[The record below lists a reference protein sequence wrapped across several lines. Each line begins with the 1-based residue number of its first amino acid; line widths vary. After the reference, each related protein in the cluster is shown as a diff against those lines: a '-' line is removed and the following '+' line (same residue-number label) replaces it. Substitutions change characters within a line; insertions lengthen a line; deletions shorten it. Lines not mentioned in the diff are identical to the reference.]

1 MLQAQALDQGACL
14 NALGHVLRGGLT
26 PRRLD
31 APRPA
36 SADDDIGCTP
46 RVGSAAGA
54 RMSGTV
60 SEVWQTLSQREHCV
74 SHTSLSSLL
83 MFALG
88 VARPAAC
95 PLGRRSV
102 GRQRHPGL

>member
-1 MLQAQALDQGACL
+1 M
-14 NALGHVLRGGLT
+14 
-26 PRRLD
+26 PR
-31 APRPA
+31 APQVPMT
-36 SADDDIGCTP
+36 IGCTP
-46 RVGSAAGA
+46 RVGSAAEA

-60 SEVWQTLSQREHCV
+60 SEVWQTLSQHEHCF

-88 VARPAAC
+88 MARPAAC
-95 PLGRRSV
+95 PLGRRLV

>member
-1 MLQAQALDQGACL
+1 M
-14 NALGHVLRGGLT
+14 
-26 PRRLD
+26 PR
-31 APRPA
+31 APKVPMT
-36 SADDDIGCTP
+36 IGCTP

-74 SHTSLSSLL
+74 SHISLSSLL

-88 VARPAAC
+88 MARPAAC